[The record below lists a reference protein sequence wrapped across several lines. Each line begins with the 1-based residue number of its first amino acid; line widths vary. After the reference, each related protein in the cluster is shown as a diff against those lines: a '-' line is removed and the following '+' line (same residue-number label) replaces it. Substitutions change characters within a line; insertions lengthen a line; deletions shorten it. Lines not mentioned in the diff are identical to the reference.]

1 MKASCFLTSSFLI
14 QTRIVT
20 YNAAKQHKEVRI
32 LKTGLCSLSNKVV
45 MRPQRS
51 LLIDF
56 VVGEQDNFIAKK
68 HC

>member
-20 YNAAKQHKEVRI
+20 YNAAKQNKEVRI
-32 LKTGLCSLSNKVV
+32 LKIGLCSLSNKVV
-45 MRPQRS
+45 MRPQKS

-56 VVGEQDNFIAKK
+56 VVREQDNFIAKK